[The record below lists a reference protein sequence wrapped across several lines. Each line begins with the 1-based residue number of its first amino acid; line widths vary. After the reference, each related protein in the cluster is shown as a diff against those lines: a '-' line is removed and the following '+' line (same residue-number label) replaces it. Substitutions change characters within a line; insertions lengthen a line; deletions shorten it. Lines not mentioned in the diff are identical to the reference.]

1 MEGSK
6 TIYIDPFLTGN
17 PKAAIQVDQIDK
29 ADLVIVTHGHGD
41 HLGDAFEICKKT
53 GATLASINEIAVTAS
68 ETENI
73 KAEPM
78 AIGGSVDVDGVTV
91 HLVNAQ
97 HTMSDTGHPA
107 GAVIEMDG
115 KTIYHMGDTGLF
127 SDMKLI
133 GDFFKPDLAMV
144 PVGDRFT
151 MGPKSASMAVDMV
164 GAKVVIPMHFGTF
177 PIILQDAD
185 EFVSLVGEKAKV
197 VVLNPGESYEL

>member
-1 MEGSK
+1 LKGSR
-6 TIYIDPFLTGN
+6 TVYIDPFLKGN
-17 PKAAIQVDQIDK
+17 PTAAVQPDQIK
-29 ADLVIVTHGHGD
+29 QADLVVVTHGHGD

-53 GATLASINEIAVTAS
+53 GATLASINEIAVAAS
-68 ETENI
+68 ESEGIT
-73 KAEPM
+73 AEPM

-151 MGPKSASMAVDMV
+151 MGPKSASMAVEMV
-164 GAKVVIPMHFGTF
+164 GASVVIPMHYGTF
-177 PIILQDAD
+177 PIIRQNAD
-185 EFVSLVGEKAKV
+185 EFVELVGDKAEV
-197 VVLNPGESYEL
+197 VVLDPGSSYEL